1 MSTEIVTHSTV
12 LRFVFVAGVVVV
24 VVCDY
29 ILMLGG
35 THEVVLYMSL
45 MCTAHDSV
53 PPMHSGTYLAVVLFN
68 VGNSH

>member
-12 LRFVFVAGVVVV
+12 VRFVFVAGVVV

-35 THEVVLYMSL
+35 THEVVLCMFL
-45 MCTAHDSV
+45 TCTTHDSF
-53 PPMHSGTYLAVVLFN
+53 PPMH
-68 VGNSH
+68 

>member
-12 LRFVFVAGVVVV
+12 VRFVFVAGVVAVV

-35 THEVVLYMSL
+35 THEVVLYMFL
-45 MCTAHDSV
+45 MCTAHDSF
-53 PPMHSGTYLAVVLFN
+53 PPMH
-68 VGNSH
+68 